1 MNILILGGAGYIG
14 SVFVEYLLKNN
25 FKVTVYDSFVY
36 EQNTLAIYCNNENF
50 SIIKKDIR
58 DINYLKKI
66 IKKFDI
72 IIPLASLVGAPLCE
86 FRKEDAKSINLK
98 GQLDL
103 FRIIEKNQL
112 IIMPTT
118 NSAYGSASGEVYC
131 DENTKLNP
139 ISDYAKH
146 KVMVENELMQK
157 ENAISLRLAT
167 VFGMSPRMRIDLL
180 VNDFVFKAIKDRY
193 IVLFESH
200 FKRNYIHVRDVC
212 RAFIHSINNMTS
224 MKSNIYNLGLSDA
237 NLSKKELCEEINKYI
252 DFDFTINEFKK
263 DPDQRNYI
271 VSNDK
276 IVSTG
281 FKAKYS
287 LSNGIQELKKGYE
300 SINLTHF
307 RNFS

>member
-103 FRIIEKNQL
+103 FKIIEKNQL

-118 NSAYGSASGEVYC
+118 TSAYGSAAGEVEC
-131 DENTKLNP
+131 EENTKLNP
-139 ISDYAKH
+139 ISD
-146 KVMVENELMQK
+146 
-157 ENAISLRLAT
+157 
-167 VFGMSPRMRIDLL
+167 
-180 VNDFVFKAIKDRY
+180 
-193 IVLFESH
+193 
-200 FKRNYIHVRDVC
+200 
-212 RAFIHSINNMTS
+212 
-224 MKSNIYNLGLSDA
+224 
-237 NLSKKELCEEINKYI
+237 
-252 DFDFTINEFKK
+252 
-263 DPDQRNYI
+263 
-271 VSNDK
+271 
-276 IVSTG
+276 
-281 FKAKYS
+281 
-287 LSNGIQELKKGYE
+287 
-300 SINLTHF
+300 
-307 RNFS
+307 